1 MRPLIGLTPSYREEP
16 DACWLHT
23 DYLRAVERAGG
34 LPVALPLTGSTAA
47 LAALCRR
54 LDGVLLTGGPDP
66 LPALYGEETLPC
78 CGAICPQRDEME
90 LALTREALRQGLPLL
105 GICRGIQ
112 VLNVALGGTLYQ
124 DVAAQT
130 GTAVNHQMEK
140 PYSRAAHGVAVAPGS
155 PLFRLLGQGRLAV
168 NSCHHQAVRR
178 LAPQLAAMAQAE
190 DGLAEAVWMPG
201 RPFVWAV
208 QWHPE
213 RLGADAGSPKIFAA
227 FAAACARRREGAGLS

>member
-1 MRPLIGLTPSYREEP
+1 MRPLIGLTPSYSEGQ
-16 DACWLHT
+16 DACWLHG
-23 DYLRAVERAGG
+23 DYLRALDRAGG
-34 LPVALPLTGSTAA
+34 LPVMLPLLEGPTA

-66 LPALYGEETLPC
+66 LPALYGEETMPF
-78 CGAICPQRDEME
+78 CGGICPARDEME

-130 GTAVNHQMEK
+130 GTAVAHQMAK
-140 PYSRAAHGVAVAPGS
+140 PYNRAAHGVAVAPDS
-155 PLFRLLGQGRLAV
+155 PLFRLLGQERLAV

-178 LAPQLAAMAQAE
+178 LAPELAAMAEAD
-190 DGLAEAVWMPG
+190 DGLVEAVWMPG
-201 RPFVWAV
+201 QPFVWAV

-213 RLGADAGSPKIFAA
+213 RMGADAGSQTILRA
-227 FAAACARRREGAGLS
+227 FTAACARRRAGLP